1 MLLYFTCIETEQC
14 RAQCAGIVVQSRFDE
29 LQIDGGSA
37 RRECHDLV
45 DDASEEFGA
54 PFEHAAAQEQGM
66 RIEDGNGVGDEQAEG
81 ARRVVP
87 EFDSIFDALFTRLLD
102 TSRRWVFIFAQP

>member
-1 MLLYFTCIETEQC
+1 
-14 RAQCAGIVVQSRFDE
+14 
-29 LQIDGGSA
+29 
-37 RRECHDLV
+37 
-45 DDASEEFGA
+45 
-54 PFEHAAAQEQGM
+54 M

-87 EFDSIFDALFTRLLD
+87 EFDGIFDALLSRLLD

>member
-45 DDASEEFGA
+45 DDAS
-54 PFEHAAAQEQGM
+54 
-66 RIEDGNGVGDEQAEG
+66 
-81 ARRVVP
+81 
-87 EFDSIFDALFTRLLD
+87 
-102 TSRRWVFIFAQP
+102 

>member
-1 MLLYFTCIETEQC
+1 MNCKLTVAVRGASAMIWSMT
-14 RAQCAGIVVQSRFDE
+14 RARSSG
-29 LQIDGGSA
+29 
-37 RRECHDLV
+37 
-45 DDASEEFGA
+45 
-54 PFEHAAAQEQGM
+54 HAAAQEQGM